1 MVVANFN
8 GTAPRLARV
17 VGAVQCAPASTT
29 VSANLRRQFMVDA
42 QQQREKLRVVQKGV
56 THWNGP

>member
-1 MVVANFN
+1 M
-8 GTAPRLARV
+8 
-17 VGAVQCAPASTT
+17 VGADFAPASTT

-56 THWNGP
+56 THWDGP